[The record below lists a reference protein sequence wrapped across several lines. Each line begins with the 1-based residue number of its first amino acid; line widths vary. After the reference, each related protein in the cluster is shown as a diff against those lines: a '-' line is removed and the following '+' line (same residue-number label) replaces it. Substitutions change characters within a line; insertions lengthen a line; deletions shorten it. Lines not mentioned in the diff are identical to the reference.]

1 MIPTLHWQCEEGT
14 LSLQGE
20 LVHNSLADLWQQRH
34 QVLLGVRTIDLS
46 QLSRVDSAG
55 LALLVHFT
63 ASDEVKDPLILQGV
77 QPALRSLIILYN
89 LQGIL
94 PCEVSA

>member
-1 MIPTLHWQCEEGT
+1 MSPTLHWQCKEST

-34 QVLLGVRTIDLS
+34 QVLSGIRTVDLS

-63 ASDEVKDPLILQGV
+63 ASYEAKDPLILQGV
-77 QPALRSLIILYN
+77 PPALRSLIVLYN

-94 PCEVSA
+94 PCKVSA

>member
-1 MIPTLHWQCEEGT
+1 MSQTLHWQCKEST

-34 QVLLGVRTIDLS
+34 EALSGIGAIDLS

-63 ASDEVKDPLILQGV
+63 SSSEQKARLILRGV
-77 QPALRSLIILYN
+77 QPALRSLIVLYN
-89 LQGIL
+89 LESIL
-94 PCEVSA
+94 PYEISA